1 VSQAGQASSSG
12 GGGGGGIETIDG
24 DVGSVTGST
33 VELTGGST
41 GLIFT
46 GVTATMTMSGTLTV
60 PSGGTDK
67 TSFTAYMP
75 ITGGTTTTG
84 ALQSVGTGTA
94 GYVLTY
100 VSSSALPTWQAASGS
115 GIVTIDG
122 DSGSVT
128 GSTVELT
135 GGTTGLIF
143 TGSSATLTMSGT
155 LAVKDGGTGDNS
167 FTTYMPICG
176 GTATQGA
183 LQSVGTSTA
192 GYVLTYVSS
201 SALPT
206 FQNPNFL
213 STTPFS
219 YAISDETS
227 VITTSNNLTF
237 RAPFACNIS
246 NIRASLDVASSSG
259 AVKFDITASGTT
271 IFSTLLQCD
280 QSATTSVGSGT
291 PYVLSTTSF
300 TDDQVIVLS
309 VNSAGTGATGA
320 KITLYLTET

>member
-1 VSQAGQASSSG
+1 MSQAGGASSSG
-12 GGGGGGIETIDG
+12 GGGGSGIETIDG

-84 ALQSVGTGTA
+84 PLQSVGTGTA

-100 VSSSALPTWQAASGS
+100 VSSTSLPTWQAASGS

-128 GSTVELT
+128 GSTIEIT
-135 GGTTGLIF
+135 GGTTGLVF

-155 LAVKDGGTGDNS
+155 LAVKDGGTSTTS
-167 FTTYMPICG
+167 FTAYMPICG
-176 GTATQGA
+176 GSATQGA
-183 LQSVGTSTA
+183 LQSVGTGTA

-201 SALPT
+201 SAVPT
-206 FQNPNFL
+206 WQATSL
-213 STTPFS
+213 ATTPFS

-237 RAPFACNIS
+237 RAPFACSIA
-246 NIRASLDVASSSG
+246 NIRASLNVASSSG
-259 AVKFDITASGTT
+259 AVKFDITASGTS

-280 QSATTSVGSGT
+280 QGATTSVGSGT